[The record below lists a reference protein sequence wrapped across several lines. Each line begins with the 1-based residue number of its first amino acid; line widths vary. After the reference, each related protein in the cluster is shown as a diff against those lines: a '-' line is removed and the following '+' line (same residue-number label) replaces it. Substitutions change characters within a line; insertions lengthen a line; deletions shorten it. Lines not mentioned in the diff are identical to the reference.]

1 MLRSVCNTLVLHT
14 ETIKTAIYVF
24 SATIVGLVSLKSK
37 LGYSMESSAINFIII
52 IIIIIII
59 IVINAITITITSAIA
74 IAINITTVSII
85 DNNYYCCVKC

>member
-52 IIIIIII
+52 IIIIII
-59 IVINAITITITSAIA
+59 VINAITITITSAIA

-85 DNNYYCCVKC
+85 DNNYYCCIKC

>member
-52 IIIIIII
+52 IIIIII
-59 IVINAITITITSAIA
+59 VINAITITITSAIA

>member
-52 IIIIIII
+52 IIII
-59 IVINAITITITSAIA
+59 VINAITITITSAIA

-85 DNNYYCCVKC
+85 DNNYYCCIKC